1 MRNALKQ
8 ISPFKMFMTLT
19 GAMFIMVA
27 ISVPAV
33 ADRLDAAILSNVAG
47 NEVFEVTTKAE

>member
-8 ISPFKMFMTLT
+8 ISPFKMFLTLT

-27 ISVPAV
+27 ISVPSV
-33 ADRLDAAILSNVAG
+33 ASRLDDVILSNAAG
-47 NEVFEVTTKAE
+47 DQVFEVTTKAE